1 LPKVRVHQ
9 LAKELNISSEKII
22 EYLSKKGTPVKNHF
36 ATLDENA
43 VTLVKKMIDRES
55 SREKAKAVTIK
66 PKAKDKIVKSSKTAD
81 ETDEGV
87 ETKAEPE
94 PEAESVEEVP
104 KIKVEVDEGVTVK
117 DFAEAIGKTPNDLIK
132 LLISLGEMVTINQP
146 ISRDAIEVLADELNL
161 DVEIISAEIEEEEEF
176 VDDEAD
182 LVTRPPV
189 VTVMGHVDHGKTLLL
204 DAIRKTDIVGGEAGG
219 ITQHIGA
226 YQVDHDGKKVTF
238 LDTPGHEAFTAMRA
252 RGASATDLAVLVVA
266 ADDGVMPQ
274 TVEAIDHARAAGI
287 PIVVAINKIDKP
299 GANPEKVKQELTE
312 YELVSE
318 AWGGDTVF
326 VEVSAK
332 QKTNISE
339 LIDMI
344 LLVAEM
350 QDLKANP
357 NALASGVAIET
368 RLDKGRGPVATVLI
382 KRGTLKIGDA
392 LVIGKVYGKVRALID
407 DKSKHIKQAVPG
419 EPVEILGLAQVPKPG
434 DRFRVYAEEKQA
446 RQIADAREIKS
457 RLAEQAR
464 TSLALGDIFE
474 RIREGKIQALNLIIK
489 GDTQGSVEALKE
501 SLEKINQEEVKIKIV
516 HKGVGAVTESDVML
530 ATASNA
536 IVIGYNVRPVPGA
549 KELAEKEKV
558 DIRTYRVIYQVI
570 EDISAARIG
579 MLAPK
584 YRENELG
591 KVEVRDTFK
600 VPKIGLIAGCYVA
613 EGEVNRDS
621 LVRLVRDGTVIYEG
635 KISSLRR
642 FKDDVKNVKSGFEC
656 GLGIENFQDIKVG
669 DVIEAYEMV
678 EVPYEENNG

>member
-1 LPKVRVHQ
+1 MPKVRVHQ

-22 EYLSKKGTPVKNHF
+22 EYLTKKGVPIKNHF
-36 ATLDENA
+36 ATLDENT
-43 VTLVKKMIDRES
+43 VMLVKKMIDRES
-55 SREKAKAVTIK
+55 SREKAKTIK
-66 PKAKDKIVKSSKTAD
+66 VKPEAKDKKSPVSRVAD
-81 ETDEGV
+81 ESKKVAQEEAPAEPAV
-87 ETKAEPE
+87 AAEPE
-94 PEAESVEEVP
+94 VP
-104 KIKVEVDEGVTVK
+104 KTKIEVNEGVTVK
-117 DFAEAIGKTPNDLIK
+117 GFAEAIGKSPNDLIK
-132 LLISLGEMVTINQP
+132 LLIGLGEMVTINQP
-146 ISRDAIEVLADELNL
+146 ISPDAIDVLADELSL
-161 DVEIISAEIEEEEEF
+161 DVEIISAEIEAEEEI
-176 VDDEAD
+176 VDDEGD
-182 LVTRPPV
+182 LVARPPV

-204 DAIRKTDIVGGEAGG
+204 DAIRKTDIVSGEAGG

-226 YQVDHDGKKVTF
+226 YQVDHNGKKVTF

-252 RGASATDLAVLVVA
+252 RGASVTDLAVLVVA

-274 TVEAIDHARAAGI
+274 TVEAIDHARAAGT
-287 PIVVAINKIDKP
+287 PIIVAINKIDKP
-299 GANPEKVKQELTE
+299 GSNPEKVKQELTE

-332 QKTNISE
+332 QKTNINE
-339 LIDMI
+339 LIEMI

-350 QDLKANP
+350 RDLKANP
-357 NALASGVAIET
+357 NVLASGVAIET

-382 KRGTLKIGDA
+382 QRGTLKIGDP
-392 LVIGKVYGKVRALID
+392 LVIGKVFGKVRALID
-407 DKSKHIKQAVPG
+407 DKGKHIKQAVPG

-434 DRFRVYAEEKQA
+434 DKFKVYPEEKQA

-457 RLAEQAR
+457 RLVEHAR

-536 IVIGYNVRPVPGA
+536 IVIGFNVRPGPGV
-549 KELAEKEKV
+549 KEMAEKEKV

-584 YRENELG
+584 YKENELG
-591 KVEVRDTFK
+591 KVEVRETFK
-600 VPKIGLIAGCYVA
+600 VPNIGLVAGCFVT

-656 GLGIENFQDIKVG
+656 GLGIENFHDIKVG
-669 DVIEAYEMV
+669 DVVEVYEMV
-678 EVPYEENNG
+678 EVPYEGD

>member
-1 LPKVRVHQ
+1 MPKVRVHQ

-22 EYLSKKGTPVKNHF
+22 EYLAKKGMPVKNHF
-36 ATLDENA
+36 ATLDENT
-43 VTLVKKMIDRES
+43 VTLVKKMVNREF
-55 SREKAKAVTIK
+55 SREKAKTVKVGTEAK
-66 PKAKDKIVKSSKTAD
+66 GKGLRPPKALNKNKVVAPEAAKT
-81 ETDEGV
+81 
-87 ETKAEPE
+87 EPE
-94 PEAESVEEVP
+94 IVAVVVTP
-104 KIKVEVDEGVTVK
+104 KTKVEVNEGVTVK

-132 LLISLGEMVTINQP
+132 LLIGLGEMVTINQP
-146 ISRDAIEVLADELNL
+146 ISHDAIDVLADELNL
-161 DVEIISAEIEEEEEF
+161 DVEIISAETEEEEEII
-176 VDDEAD
+176 DDEAD
-182 LVTRPPV
+182 LVYRPPV

-204 DAIRKTDIVGGEAGG
+204 DAIRKTDIVSGEAGG

-226 YQVDHDGKKVTF
+226 YQVEHHGKKVTF

-252 RGASATDLAVLVVA
+252 RGASVTDLAVLVVA

-287 PIVVAINKIDKP
+287 PIIVAINKIDKP

-350 QDLKANP
+350 QDVKANP

-368 RLDKGRGPVATVLI
+368 RLDKGRGPVGTVLI
-382 KRGTLKIGDA
+382 QRGTLRIGDA

-407 DKSKHIKQAVPG
+407 DKGKHIKQAVPG

-434 DRFRVYAEEKQA
+434 DKFKIYAEEKQA
-446 RQIADAREIKS
+446 RQIADAREKKS
-457 RLAEQAR
+457 RLVEQAR

-474 RIREGKIQALNLIIK
+474 RIKEGKIQALNLIVK

-536 IVIGYNVRPVPGA
+536 IIIGFNVRPEPGA
-549 KELAEKEKV
+549 KEMAEKEKV
-558 DIRTYRVIYQVI
+558 DIRTYRVIYKII

-584 YRENELG
+584 YREEELG
-591 KVEVRDTFK
+591 KIEVRETFK
-600 VPKIGLIAGCYVA
+600 VPKIGLIAGCYVL

-621 LVRLVRDGTVIYEG
+621 LARLVRDGTVIYEG

-669 DVIEAYEMV
+669 DVVEIYELV
-678 EVPYEENNG
+678 EVPYEE